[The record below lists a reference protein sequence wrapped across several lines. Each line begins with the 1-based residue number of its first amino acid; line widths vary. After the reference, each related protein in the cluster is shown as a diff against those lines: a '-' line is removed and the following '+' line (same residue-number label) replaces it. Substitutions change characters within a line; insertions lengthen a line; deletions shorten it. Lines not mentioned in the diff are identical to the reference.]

1 MIFHNKEL
9 GSQSSLQFIE
19 FPYIASDWQL
29 IYASNANCIVRTRHC
44 RWRVLQRWIWIR
56 IWIWIWITCTSN
68 SIVNSSSLVEL
79 SLWWRRHDIDRRQP
93 IDFWQAAATSSGS
106 TGTREQG
113 RVSALRS
120 QLATPRRLWAI
131 LMTFCQ
137 ADWRQRVDM
146 RLAHK
151 SSSPA
156 RLLPHLGIGAQLAGI
171 MPTAINNAILN
182 WPSMGQ

>member
-56 IWIWIWITCTSN
+56 IWLWITCTSN

-93 IDFWQAAATSSGS
+93 IDFWQAAATSS
-106 TGTREQG
+106 RDRQEQG
-113 RVSALRS
+113 SQAGS

-156 RLLPHLGIGAQLAGI
+156 RLLPHLGIGAQLSRLAGI